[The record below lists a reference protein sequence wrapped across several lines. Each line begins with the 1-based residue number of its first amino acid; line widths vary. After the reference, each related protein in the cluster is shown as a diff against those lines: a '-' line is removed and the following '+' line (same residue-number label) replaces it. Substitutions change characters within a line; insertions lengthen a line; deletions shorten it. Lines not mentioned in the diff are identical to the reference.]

1 MIWRLSF
8 LLIARL
14 TKLSPS
20 YKLSAVS
27 GFILVSG
34 VWDAGSKGADVGIKK
49 HQTQWDQFLH
59 TVSIPRPCIP
69 EGQWWYRMTVCPKR
83 GGNARRSANSL
94 LLWLSFLTASFL
106 GTRKSL
112 QNCLCQLYLYVCRD
126 NILRCHYDSVWSK
139 ANYTATA
146 TSIFGKKQLLKLI
159 LVWNL
164 MNSQSWN

>member
-1 MIWRLSF
+1 MIWGLNF

-20 YKLSAVS
+20 YKLLAVS
-27 GFILVSG
+27 GFILVG
-34 VWDAGSKGADVGIKK
+34 AVWDAGSKGADVGIKK
-49 HQTQWDQFLH
+49 HQTQWDQFPH
-59 TVSIPRPCIP
+59 TVSIPRPCIL

-83 GGNARRSANSL
+83 GGNARRFANSL

-106 GTRKSL
+106 GTWKSL

-126 NILRCHYDSVWSK
+126 NILRCHCDSVWSK

-146 TSIFGKKQLLKLI
+146 TSIFGIKQLLKLI

>member
-1 MIWRLSF
+1 MIWGLSF

-27 GFILVSG
+27 GFILVG
-34 VWDAGSKGADVGIKK
+34 AVWDAGSKGANVGIKK
-49 HQTQWDQFLH
+49 HQTQWDQFPH
-59 TVSIPRPCIP
+59 TVSIPRPCIL
-69 EGQWWYRMTVCPKR
+69 EGQWWYRMTICPKR
-83 GGNARRSANSL
+83 GGNARRFGNSL

-126 NILRCHYDSVWSK
+126 NIFRCHCDSVWSK
-139 ANYTATA
+139 ANYTAT
-146 TSIFGKKQLLKLI
+146 TTNIFGIKQLLKLI